1 MKIALVCSQGGHL
14 TEILFLM
21 DAFKGH
27 DTFFITYTN
36 VRTNQLE
43 YKKYLIEEIF
53 GSKARVKIL
62 KTLAKNSELTISLII
77 NKTKLN
83 YSNVMKHL
91 NHLKNLDL
99 IQEKKFG
106 RIKIY
111 RYKIEN
117 IKARSLKK
125 FIDVWEDDFH

>member
-1 MKIALVCSQGGHL
+1 MIISK
-14 TEILFLM
+14 E
-21 DAFKGH
+21 
-27 DTFFITYTN
+27 
-36 VRTNQLE
+36 
-43 YKKYLIEEIF
+43 KYLIENLF

-62 KTLAKNSELTISLII
+62 KTLAQNEELTISLII
-77 NKTKLN
+77 NKTRLN
-83 YSNVMKHL
+83 YSNVAKHL
-91 NHLKNLDL
+91 NHLKSLDL

-125 FIDVWEDDFH
+125 FIDIWEEDFH

>member
-1 MKIALVCSQGGHL
+1 MIISK
-14 TEILFLM
+14 E
-21 DAFKGH
+21 
-27 DTFFITYTN
+27 
-36 VRTNQLE
+36 
-43 YKKYLIEEIF
+43 KYLIEEIL

-62 KTLAKNSELTISLII
+62 KALAKNNELTISLII
-77 NKTKLN
+77 NKTRLN

-91 NHLKNLDL
+91 KYLKDLDL

-117 IKARSLKK
+117 MKARSLKK
-125 FIDVWEDDFH
+125 FIDIWEDNYY